1 LSLGSRLKI
10 QSKGI
15 LAASVF
21 YTIVGVIFLVY
32 MFIAN
37 FPPHLAII
45 GLFSLVAAYGLLMRR
60 PWAIWFV
67 IILFFTG
74 TTFSVFMI
82 YDVLTRNYIL
92 GIIMI
97 AYLIL
102 TWIFTAYI
110 VSRRKTI
117 EN

>member
-1 LSLGSRLKI
+1 MF
-10 QSKGI
+10 
-15 LAASVF
+15 AASVF
-21 YTIVGVIFLVY
+21 YAIVGVVFLVY
-32 MFIAN
+32 MFMAN

-45 GLFSLVAAYGLLMRR
+45 GLFSLVAAYGLLKKR

-74 TTFSVFMI
+74 TTFSAFMI

-102 TWIFTAYI
+102 TWVFTAYTA
-110 VSRRKTI
+110 SRRKTI
-117 EN
+117 ES